1 MLHQS
6 LRVTVLFV
14 LAAGLLRE
22 CRAEHLWIV
31 PEPIGF
37 DGRVHVCTHHGL
49 QLDQV
54 PHLLGIQLWRIS
66 GERGDE
72 SVQLAGGTESL
83 VASEGVSDTG
93 LTYMLSHDCGLSS
106 IGVESSRTLLHAKAY
121 TSADPSTWRPLPRK
135 RLPLEILAARDREAF
150 TFTVN
155 FTGRPVA
162 NPRVT
167 VHGPDGFQCE
177 SEGNSE
183 GQVSCVLPQSGM
195 YGLTT
200 SFIDLR
206 PGKID
211 GEEFSKTHHFS
222 TLTLPVE
229 VIPPGK

>member
-1 MLHQS
+1 MFHKA
-6 LRVTVLFV
+6 LRATVLFM
-14 LAAGLLRE
+14 LASGLLGE

-49 QLDQV
+49 DQV
-54 PHLLGIQLWRIS
+54 PHLLKIELWRIS
-66 GERGDE
+66 DVRGCE
-72 SVQLAGGTESL
+72 SVQLAGGRKSL
-83 VASEGVSDTG
+83 VASEGVGDPG

-106 IGVESSRTLLHAKAY
+106 IGVASSRTLLHAKAY

-135 RLPLEILAARDREAF
+135 RLPLEILPARDREAF

-211 GEEFSKTHHFS
+211 WEEFSKTHHFS